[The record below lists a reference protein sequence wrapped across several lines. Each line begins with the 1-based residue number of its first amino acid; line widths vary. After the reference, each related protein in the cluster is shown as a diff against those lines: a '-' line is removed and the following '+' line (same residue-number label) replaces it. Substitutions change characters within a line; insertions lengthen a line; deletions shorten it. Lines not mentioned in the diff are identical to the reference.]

1 VENAPDA
8 DVAEVHTH
16 GEEQPAGAG
25 LVEPELAKPDEE
37 SEEEPS

>member
-16 GEEQPAGAG
+16 GEERPVDAG

-37 SEEEPS
+37 SEEELS